1 LLLKPSDGR
10 RESVF
15 NYGTVVMSVAHFFAH
30 IYDTVFPPLLPIF
43 QEEFGLT
50 LPQLGVLASFPPL
63 FQTLASIPSGYL
75 TDRLG
80 CKRTLT
86 VGFLISV
93 SSAAAV
99 ALSGNM
105 WMLFLAISC
114 CYLTSTI
121 YHPASFSYITK
132 TASLRN
138 RAKALGLQSMGGPL
152 GLAIGPISLSLFMS
166 LGLNWRFTY
175 LFWIAPILL
184 SLLAVWRLKPE
195 ERAIEDGAEG
205 DTAQKTDAETNP
217 TKDPASTAAAG
228 SQASLRTIF
237 SREMIAYLV
246 FSMVHSVGGQLI
258 GVFFPLYLKGY
269 RGLTVSEVSFVYG
282 TVSLFGVVA
291 APAGGF
297 FADRFGNKRWLLTT
311 YASSS
316 LLLASAL
323 AAPTTPL
330 FLGFYFI
337 QGFMGSLS
345 MSANSALIA
354 GLTPAARRGLSY
366 AVSFLP
372 MSLVGSVTPTVSGLL
387 AAQMGLLALFP
398 LGIAVSLASLLL
410 LKFGVKAR

>member
-1 LLLKPSDGR
+1 
-10 RESVF
+10 
-15 NYGTVVMSVAHFFAH
+15 MAHFFAH
-30 IYDTVFPPLLPIF
+30 IYDNVYPPLLPVF
-43 QEEFGLT
+43 QEAFQLT
-50 LPQLGVLASFPPL
+50 LPQLGLLASFPPL
-63 FQTLASIPSGYL
+63 FQTLASVPSGYL

-86 VGFLISV
+86 IGFLISV

-99 ALSGNM
+99 ALSGNV

-132 TASLRN
+132 TSSLRN

-166 LGLNWRFTY
+166 LGLNWRFIY
-175 LFWIAPILL
+175 LFWIAPILV
-184 SLLAVWRLKPE
+184 SLAAVWRLKPE
-195 ERAIEDGAEG
+195 EKAIEEMAEV
-205 DTAQKTDAETNP
+205 DTAQKTDAKTNP
-217 TKDPASTAAAG
+217 MKNPVSTAAPR

-237 SREMIAYLV
+237 SREMIAYMV

-258 GVFFPLYLKGY
+258 SVFLPLYLKEH
-269 RGLTVSEVSFVYG
+269 RDLTVSEVSFVYG

-297 FADRFGNKRWLLTT
+297 FADRFGSKRWLLTT

-316 LLLASAL
+316 LLLASAF
-323 AAPTTPL
+323 AAPTTSL
-330 FLGFYFI
+330 FLGFYFL
-337 QGFMGSLS
+337 QGFMGSMS
-345 MSANSALIA
+345 MSANSSLIA
-354 GLTPAARRGLSY
+354 GLTPTARRGLGY

-372 MSLVGSVTPTVSGLL
+372 MSLVGSVTPTVSGFL

-398 LGIAVSLASLLL
+398 LGIAVSLASLVL
-410 LKFGVKAR
+410 LKFGVKTK

>member
-1 LLLKPSDGR
+1 MKQSGKK
-10 RESVF
+10 ESVL
-15 NYGTVVMSVAHFFAH
+15 NYGTVVMSVVHFFAH
-30 IYDTVFPPLLPIF
+30 IYDNIYSPLLPLF
-43 QEEFGLT
+43 RDEFNLSLQEI
-50 LPQLGVLASFPPL
+50 GVLASLPPL
-63 FQTLASIPSGYL
+63 FQTLASLPIGYL

-80 CKRTLT
+80 AKKTLT
-86 VGFLISV
+86 IGFLIST
-93 SSAAAV
+93 SSAVAV
-99 ALSGNM
+99 AVSGNV
-105 WMLFLAISC
+105 WMLFLAIGI

-152 GLAIGPISLSLFMS
+152 GLAIGPLSLSLFIS

-195 ERAIEDGAEG
+195 ERAIEDGAKG
-205 DTAQKTDAETNP
+205 DTSQKTDAKMNP

-228 SQASLRTIF
+228 SQGSLRTIF
-237 SREMIAYLV
+237 SRQMVAYLV

-258 GVFFPLYLKGY
+258 GVFFPLYLKEN

-282 TVSLFGVVA
+282 IVSLFGVAA
-291 APAGGF
+291 APAGGV

-316 LLLASAL
+316 LLFASAL

-354 GLTPAARRGLSY
+354 GLTPAARRGLGY
-366 AVSFLP
+366 AVSFIP
-372 MSLVGSVTPTVSGLL
+372 MSLVGSVTPTVAGFL

-398 LGIAVSLASLLL
+398 LGIAVSLASLPL